1 MVELLITC
9 SEWLAQAFD
18 DRHGY
23 LGWVRSIRLWDP
35 LRSDPRFQAL
45 LRRMNLPGTAAA
57 D

>member
-1 MVELLITC
+1 VVELLITC

-18 DRHGY
+18 DGDGD